1 MRSEAA
7 YPSLEVG
14 KPALGLIRKPAPT
27 GSGVARWWATRSR
40 DGRQTRTPRTEPA
53 AGPYLSAESLRGALL
68 WLTGFSGAF
77 VFIEPSPYELVAVI
91 AGLLFLVMG
100 LSVRP
105 ALTPLVLLLVLMN
118 IGYAIA
124 VAPVSD
130 QSKPLTWVFVSAFL
144 AATAIFYAAMVG
156 TNTSWRLSLLLRG
169 YVASALVASLAAFV
183 GYFHL
188 LGGVSDLFIL
198 YERARG
204 TFNDPNV
211 LGAFLILPVLLLFQR
226 MMAGRRIVPSGLALL
241 IMLAA
246 MFLTFSRGAW
256 AQLAVAGTVLMTLT
270 FVTSRSPGERL
281 RIMLMA
287 IAGLLAVAVL
297 VTVLLSVGQVSQLF
311 SERAA
316 LEQDY
321 DTGRFGR
328 FGRWDLGADIAL
340 EHPFGI
346 GPLQF
351 WLLFVED
358 PHNSFLN
365 AFLSGGWLAGFCY
378 LALAAVTIVMSTR
391 FLFMR
396 TPWQPIYHAIY
407 AAYVGTIAES
417 AIIDIDHWRH
427 YFLILGLLWGL
438 MAASSR
444 HAGEAHIARLAP
456 SRCRLSGAPGLA
468 GLWGLATAVLR
479 TWPRGRRCCGHRR
492 SVAQPG

>member
-1 MRSEAA
+1 MSAVQTIAA
-7 YPSLEVG
+7 S
-14 KPALGLIRKPAPT
+14 
-27 GSGVARWWATRSR
+27 
-40 DGRQTRTPRTEPA
+40 PR
-53 AGPYLSAESLRGALL
+53 LRAESLRGALL

-77 VFIEPSPYELVAVI
+77 VFIEPSPYEFVATI
-91 AGLLFLVMG
+91 AGLLFLLLGM
-100 LSVRP
+100 SVRP
-105 ALTPLVLLLVLMN
+105 ALAPLLLLLVLMN
-118 IGYAIA
+118 IGYAVA
-124 VAPVSD
+124 VVPVSD
-130 QSKPLTWVFVSAFL
+130 QSKPVTWVFVSAFL

-156 TNTSWRLSLLLRG
+156 TNTQWRLSLLLRG
-169 YVASALVASLAAFV
+169 YLASALVASLAALA

-188 LGGVSDLFIL
+188 LGSVSDVLVL
-198 YERARG
+198 YGRARG

-211 LGAFLILPVLLLFQR
+211 LGAFLILPMLLLFQR
-226 MMAGRRIVPSGLALL
+226 AMAGRYMVRSALVL
-241 IMLAA
+241 PVLLAA
-246 MFLTFSRGAW
+246 LFLTFSRGAW
-256 AQLAVAGTVLMTLT
+256 AQLVLAGTVLMALT
-270 FVTSRSPGERL
+270 FITSRSAHERL
-281 RIMLMA
+281 RIVFVAMA
-287 IAGLLAVAVL
+287 GILAITVL
-297 VTVLLSVGQVSQLF
+297 VTALLSVGEVSQLF

-328 FGRWDLGADIAL
+328 FGRYGLGADIAL
-340 EHPFGI
+340 EHPLGI

-391 FLFMR
+391 FLFVR

-438 MAASSR
+438 MAASR
-444 HAGEAHIARLAP
+444 QYVAAAP
-456 SRCRLSGAPGLA
+456 T
-468 GLWGLATAVLR
+468 ATAASLR
-479 TWPRGRRCCGHRR
+479 PAT
-492 SVAQPG
+492 A

>member
-1 MRSEAA
+1 MSAA
-7 YPSLEVG
+7 HTIAHS
-14 KPALGLIRKPAPT
+14 
-27 GSGVARWWATRSR
+27 
-40 DGRQTRTPRTEPA
+40 PR
-53 AGPYLSAESLRGALL
+53 LRAESLRGALL

-77 VFIEPSPYELVAVI
+77 VFIEPSPYEVVATI
-91 AGLLFLVMG
+91 AGLLFLLLGM
-100 LSVRP
+100 SVRP
-105 ALTPLVLLLVLMN
+105 ALAPLLLLLVLKN
-118 IGYAIA
+118 IGYAVA
-124 VAPVSD
+124 VVPVSD
-130 QSKPLTWVFVSAFL
+130 QSKPVTWVFVSAFL

-156 TNTSWRLSLLLRG
+156 TNTQWRLSLLLRG
-169 YVASALVASLAAFV
+169 YLASAFVASLAALT

-188 LGGVSDLFIL
+188 LGSVSDVLVL
-198 YERARG
+198 YGRARG

-211 LGAFLILPVLLLFQR
+211 LGAFLILPMLLLFQR
-226 MMAGRRIVPSGLALL
+226 AMAGRYMVRSALVL
-241 IMLAA
+241 PVLLAA
-246 MFLTFSRGAW
+246 LFLTFSRGAW
-256 AQLAVAGTVLMTLT
+256 AQLVLAGTVLMALT
-270 FVTSRSPGERL
+270 FITSRSAHERL
-281 RIMLMA
+281 RIVFVAMA
-287 IAGLLAVAVL
+287 GILATTVL
-297 VTVLLSVGQVSQLF
+297 VTALLSVGEVSQLF

-328 FGRWDLGADIAL
+328 FGRYGLGADIAL
-340 EHPFGI
+340 EHPLGI

-391 FLFMR
+391 FLFVR

-438 MAASSR
+438 MAASR
-444 HAGEAHIARLAP
+444 QHAAAAP
-456 SRCRLSGAPGLA
+456 TATGASLRP
-468 GLWGLATAVLR
+468 ATA
-479 TWPRGRRCCGHRR
+479 
-492 SVAQPG
+492 